1 MSFRPLSGSYI
12 SQSWQT
18 VLKEQQFLVSVP
30 YRGAIFLNTMT
41 NNVWTLKTGVS
52 VPYRGA
58 IFLNRELRAK
68 GMSDTFPSPI
78 GELYFSIGIYVLS
91 FKWWNVSFRP
101 LSGSYISQ

>member
-58 IFLNRELRAK
+58 IFLNRNLCAIVQMVECK
-68 GMSDTFPSPI
+68 FPSPI
-78 GELYFSIGIYVLS
+78 GELYFSIIIGLRMNGV
-91 FKWWNVSFRP
+91 
-101 LSGSYISQ
+101 